1 MENGLGR
8 LATTVRERGGSLIVI
23 SYKEAGP
30 RLVSVLGL
38 SNEARINV
46 SPFEEKEILQ
56 FLISE
61 GCPETWVKELT
72 RIVWLHTSGH
82 PQLVAA
88 RIIALKTAAFPKPK
102 PGDFIDQPKEIRD
115 ARVEALNV
123 IRSVL
128 PEGARNLLYRLSLA
142 IPALKRSHA
151 LRIGAADPSI
161 LQAGEMFDHIV
172 GPWLEQPRQDRFRV
186 SPLVSRAAEQIYA
199 PEEIKR
205 LHCNIATALLA
216 EKIMTVNEFTGI
228 VVHALAGEAE
238 TQLAI
243 VAKVFLTAPKKV
255 KEAMANGLS
264 WVAAAG
270 VAPSTHLPV
279 SNKAVRQFFRL
290 FQWEVAALAA
300 PGYLEPLARSME
312 ADFAADTNELVDV
325 LPRILYL
332 SELLIKPNFPISP
345 DKGVSHTL
353 ELWRLSE
360 WAKAQDARIN
370 IGGDIPPMHAAL
382 KRSIFSDLFTASL
395 IPRVRTVEGMR
406 SLISSLDIL
415 DKKDR
420 DRLLEG
426 FKTDDGEFRIL
437 FNSPWLSIERSDTQN
452 YEEYVKVLENAF
464 LAGRRWQHHPWMR
477 AVTRTRSAIL
487 DEMLERREDAEQV
500 VTETIKEVGSSLN
513 LEEQLAVIAFNRKEY
528 GKALDIWQRVLPRW
542 KSDRTV
548 HDM

>member
-1 MENGLGR
+1 MGCSCWR
-8 LATTVRERGGSLIVI
+8 C
-23 SYKEAGP
+23 
-30 RLVSVLGL
+30 
-38 SNEARINV
+38 
-46 SPFEEKEILQ
+46 PFHAPA
-56 FLISE
+56 
-61 GCPETWVKELT
+61 C
-72 RIVWLHTSGH
+72 
-82 PQLVAA
+82 
-88 RIIALKTAAFPKPK
+88 
-102 PGDFIDQPKEIRD
+102 
-115 ARVEALNV
+115 VE
-123 IRSVL
+123 
-128 PEGARNLLYRLSLA
+128 
-142 IPALKRSHA
+142 
-151 LRIGAADPSI
+151 
-161 LQAGEMFDHIV
+161 
-172 GPWLEQPRQDRFRV
+172 
-186 SPLVSRAAEQIYA
+186 
-199 PEEIKR
+199 
-205 LHCNIATALLA
+205 
-216 EKIMTVNEFTGI
+216 
-228 VVHALAGEAE
+228 
-238 TQLAI
+238 
-243 VAKVFLTAPKKV
+243 
-255 KEAMANGLS
+255 
-264 WVAAAG
+264 
-270 VAPSTHLPV
+270 
-279 SNKAVRQFFRL
+279 KAVRQFFRL

-345 DKGVSHTL
+345 DKVVSHTL

-487 DEMLERREDAEQV
+487 DEMLDRREDAEQV

-548 HDM
+548 HDMQPFFGTRCAAIAAAMIGKWDLAADLFRQAIKRAANLSNRPWTIGLLGDRSYALWKSGERKQAVRVFTECIEALEKLPNKPESFSEYAVQKLVGYTLASVTVKDGPLATPIPGMCSNPDPDKRIKELPPSPTIMS

>member
-1 MENGLGR
+1 MGERQGLTVTDAGRLAETLCLMVAKAALPKSPQPLTFIDFREQLDRAVNVEVPREVLRQQEAYAGILHKMIKAGPDTGETELPQVTQVVDNFAAPVLGTGTWVRRDLTERVRLALRCGVAYIYGSAGMGKTTLVRQTLEGDKQLLWAGVRDCTVREIVEICRALQHVARNRITPLVVLDDLNPEDDPRTMENGLGR

-216 EKIMTVNEFTGI
+216 EKIITVNEFTGI

-279 SNKAVRQFFRL
+279 SKKPFVNFSGCFSGRWR
-290 FQWEVAALAA
+290 
-300 PGYLEPLARSME
+300 RSPHP
-312 ADFAADTNELVDV
+312 ATSNLLRGAWKPI
-325 LPRILYL
+325 LPRILT
-332 SELLIKPNFPISP
+332 SWSTFCREF
-345 DKGVSHTL
+345 
-353 ELWRLSE
+353 
-360 WAKAQDARIN
+360 
-370 IGGDIPPMHAAL
+370 
-382 KRSIFSDLFTASL
+382 FTC
-395 IPRVRTVEGMR
+395 P
-406 SLISSLDIL
+406 SSLLSRIS
-415 DKKDR
+415 R
-420 DRLLEG
+420 FPQTRL
-426 FKTDDGEFRIL
+426 
-437 FNSPWLSIERSDTQN
+437 
-452 YEEYVKVLENAF
+452 
-464 LAGRRWQHHPWMR
+464 
-477 AVTRTRSAIL
+477 
-487 DEMLERREDAEQV
+487 
-500 VTETIKEVGSSLN
+500 
-513 LEEQLAVIAFNRKEY
+513 
-528 GKALDIWQRVLPRW
+528 
-542 KSDRTV
+542 
-548 HDM
+548 